1 MVETR
6 TVYYSWERSLSPAN
20 PFSFITESIVD
31 WKISPVLDVLLE
43 IPELYDHFSGEHSES
58 AEGIYDISNKQR
70 LGLTE
75 YQAVKQV
82 KDFEKKK

>member
-1 MVETR
+1 M
-6 TVYYSWERSLSPAN
+6 
-20 PFSFITESIVD
+20 D

-82 KDFEKKK
+82 KDFEKKKSIITNSFQMYDGVKKLIELEKAAN